1 MAQSAL
7 SQPRPASNKGRCRH
21 ACTGKV
27 GCLPREF
34 DQFRNLTSEI
44 NEGDP
49 ALLERHVRNRGD
61 DQTPTRRGHTGDR
74 SVEVIYIAGSAW
86 STKRY
91 MNMRPLYQP
100 QVMQTGAVA

>member
-7 SQPRPASNKGRCRH
+7 SQPRHASKKGGCRH
-21 ACTGKV
+21 ACTCKV

-34 DQFRNLTSEI
+34 DQFRNMTSEI

-49 ALLERHVRNRGD
+49 ALLEGHVRNRGD

-74 SVEVIYIAGSAW
+74 SVEVNDFEGEVDEAACGI
-86 STKRY
+86 
-91 MNMRPLYQP
+91 PVEECP
-100 QVMQTGAVA
+100 QG